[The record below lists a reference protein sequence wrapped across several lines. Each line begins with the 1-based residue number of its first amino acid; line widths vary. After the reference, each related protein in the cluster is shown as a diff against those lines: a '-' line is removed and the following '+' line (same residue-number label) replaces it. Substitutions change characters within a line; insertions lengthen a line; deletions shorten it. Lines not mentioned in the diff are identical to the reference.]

1 MDVDASQY
9 ANCLDR
15 YAIGTTSGQTLPSE
29 VLTTALGDQYSAGD
43 VKTMG
48 WYQPRILDV

>member
-1 MDVDASQY
+1 VDVDASQ
-9 ANCLDR
+9 

-43 VKTMG
+43 VNTMG
-48 WYQPRILDV
+48 WYV